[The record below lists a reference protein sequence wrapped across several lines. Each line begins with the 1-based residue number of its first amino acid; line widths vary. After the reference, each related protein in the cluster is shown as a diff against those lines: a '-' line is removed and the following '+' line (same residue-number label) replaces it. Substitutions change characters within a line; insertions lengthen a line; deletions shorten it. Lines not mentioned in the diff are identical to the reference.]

1 MIYVKKFPASWSEE
15 TLREYFKPFGKI
27 KSLSLKHS
35 NYGAFCIICYDDE
48 EVPDL
53 EYGPKCAQKAI
64 ETLNGRKIQNNVKL
78 VVKHFLQKGNHEH
91 EISYNAITTASSK
104 KACLCVK
111 NLPDDWKEQDLSN
124 VFKPY
129 G

>member
-104 KACLCVK
+104 KACLCV
-111 NLPDDWKEQDLSN
+111 
-124 VFKPY
+124 
-129 G
+129 